1 MTQLH
6 SIPHEGNITRAEL
19 DNGIVVLAYE
29 NSAVQSVNLMGSLH
43 AGSLYEDPRLN
54 GLASLTASALMTGT
68 RERSFD
74 QLHSALEDNG
84 ADLGFRAHVHKL
96 GFSGKALA
104 EDLPLLIDVAYDG
117 LRNPVF
123 PAEHVERLRGERLTW
138 LQYSQFDTRYRA
150 SRAMREALYPA
161 GHAYHYSP
169 SGDEET
175 VANIAVS
182 DLADFHAQHVGP
194 RGMIIVVV
202 GAVAADDALSL
213 AAETFGEWRND
224 AQPPNL
230 AVDAPDPSAQ
240 SLRQDVFVPGKTQS
254 DICMGIVG
262 PARRAD
268 DYLAAQLANSVLG
281 EFGMMGRIGKSVRE
295 QQGLAYFAFSRLGG
309 GHGPDPWT
317 ISAGVNPE
325 NVERAIASIRREV
338 ARLTSELVS
347 KEDLAD
353 NQSYFTGRMPLQLE
367 SNEGI
372 ASHIHSM
379 ESFGLGLDYLANYAE
394 LVKGIDRRDLLTAA
408 RRYLSADEM
417 VVAVAGPQQ
426 NGA

>member
-1 MTQLH
+1 MTQQN
-6 SIPHEGNITRAEL
+6 SIPRADNITRAEL

-29 NSAVQSVNLMGSLH
+29 NPAVQSVNLMGSLQ
-43 AGSLYEDPRLN
+43 AGSLYEEPRQN
-54 GLASLTASALMTGT
+54 GLASLTAGALMTGT
-68 RERSFD
+68 RQRDFD

-84 ADLGFRAHVHKL
+84 ADLGFRAHVHKV

-104 EDLPLLIDVAYDG
+104 EDLPLLVDVANDA

-150 SRAMREALYPA
+150 GRAMREALYPA

-169 SGDEET
+169 SGDEDT
-175 VANIAVS
+175 IAHLAVS
-182 DLADFHAQHVGP
+182 DLADFHAQHFGP

-202 GAVAADDALSL
+202 GAVTAADAVSL
-213 AAETFGEWRND
+213 VAEAFGDWRND
-224 AQPPNL
+224 QQPTRRV
-230 AVDAPDPSAQ
+230 VDAPDTSAE
-240 SLRQDVFVPGKTQS
+240 SLRQNVFVPGKTQS
-254 DICMGIVG
+254 DISMGIVG
-262 PARRAD
+262 PARRSD

-295 QQGLAYFAFSRLGG
+295 QQGLAYYAFSRLGG

-317 ISAGVNPE
+317 ISAGVNPD
-325 NVERAIASIRREV
+325 NVERAIASIRAEV
-338 ARLTSELVS
+338 ERLTSELVS
-347 KEDLAD
+347 EDDLAD

-379 ESFGLGLDYLANYAE
+379 ESYGLGLDYLANYAE
-394 LVKGIDRRDLLTAA
+394 LVQNIDRGDLLAAA
-408 RRYLSADEM
+408 RTYLRAEDM

-426 NGA
+426 DGA